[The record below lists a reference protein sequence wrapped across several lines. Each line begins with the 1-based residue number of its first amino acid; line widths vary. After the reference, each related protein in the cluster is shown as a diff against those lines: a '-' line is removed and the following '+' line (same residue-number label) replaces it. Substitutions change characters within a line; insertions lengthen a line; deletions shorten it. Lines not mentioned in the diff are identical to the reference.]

1 VLGSVTYDPWGVP
14 TAGTPQPFGFTG
26 ELHSAGQVYLR
37 ARWYAPGQGRFVSE
51 DPFAGFAEMPYS
63 LHAYQYAYS
72 NPVVF
77 TDPTGYFGHCA
88 LSLTAGPAAPAV
100 GGLCVVATAAV
111 AAAAG
116 VSLGAV
122 IACTG
127 GIVCTSTSVPFPGPP
142 VVPGPG
148 PLPPDAQPR
157 VLPEGPY
164 LPQTFD
170 PAALAPNSGPAPDP
184 GPARTPTP
192 MPSAPP
198 VILPHGLDCPT
209 PAPSMTPTPTPRVNL
224 DTGSAIALVSADT
237 SPQAITARA
246 TISTLMTGSQPV
258 MARTAVLEF
267 FRQITTIAGLQERQS
282 AATLMAHIAEVPDD
296 PSDRVWNLRRTR
308 TIREPD
314 IMIFGTGDRLG
325 IPTVTTDGR
334 FVRAA
339 ANQGI
344 DLNVVVHDPVP
355 LVGQ

>member
-1 VLGSVTYDPWGVP
+1 
-14 TAGTPQPFGFTG
+14 
-26 ELHSAGQVYLR
+26 VYLR

-51 DPFAGFAEMPYS
+51 DPFAGWAELPYS

-77 TDPTGYFGHCA
+77 TDPTGYFAHCA
-88 LSLTAGPAAPAV
+88 LSLTTGPAAPAV
-100 GGLCVVATAAV
+100 GGLCVVATYAV

-127 GIVCTSTSVPFPGPP
+127 GIVCTSTSAPFPGPP

-157 VLPEGPY
+157 VLPDGPY

-170 PAALAPNSGPAPDP
+170 PPALAPNPGPAPDP

-209 PAPSMTPTPTPRVNL
+209 PAPSMTPTPERKNRAAVQIQGR
-224 DTGSAIALVSADT
+224 D
-237 SPQAITARA
+237 ITQNNFGA
-246 TISTLMTGSQPV
+246 
-258 MARTAVLEF
+258 
-267 FRQITTIAGLQERQS
+267 
-282 AATLMAHIAEVPDD
+282 VPDTRND
-296 PSDRVWNLRRTR
+296 GWMLSFSWSQTDAISAGAARRELARLWTSLTPQQQHRRDKAYYSAVTWIDESLTHSPPGRVSGEHFAFQNPPGRR
-308 TIREPD
+308 
-314 IMIFGTGDRLG
+314 GG
-325 IPTVTTDGR
+325 
-334 FVRAA
+334 
-339 ANQGI
+339 
-344 DLNVVVHDPVP
+344 VHDARVDVAVYEGVAFSIP
-355 LVGQ
+355 